1 MPLRRTSAASSAGAI
16 TRLCPC
22 GGARVQLS
30 QVCCTACWRKV
41 PRHKQQAY
49 LAAKDGDCDSG
60 PALEQAAQAI
70 RDHLRGVRL

>member
-1 MPLRRTSAASSAGAI
+1 MRRRQG
-16 TRLCPC
+16 R
-22 GGARVQLS
+22 LS
-30 QVCCTACWRKV
+30 QVCCTDCWRKV

-70 RDHLRGVRL
+70 ATA